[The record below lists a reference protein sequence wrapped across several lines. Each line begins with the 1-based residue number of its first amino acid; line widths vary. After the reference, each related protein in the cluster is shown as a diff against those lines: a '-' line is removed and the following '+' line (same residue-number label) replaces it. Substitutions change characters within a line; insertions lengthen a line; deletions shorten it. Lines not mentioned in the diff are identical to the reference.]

1 MSGFALRLGSLHLSR
16 WGCGL
21 AALWCALA
29 LGQAVAA
36 PPPAHRFTLLE
47 GDAIVIDGARAFAA
61 APGVLLKPWAIVETK
76 ADSRLV
82 RIEFADGSMV
92 DLGPQTRIMLVPRG
106 FAPRENKV
114 PALYLLAG
122 WVKQSSAAGGSAAG
136 LVTPAIDLLPFN
148 GVVVVQASATLHR
161 VFVESG
167 RVKLVERRREGERPS
182 FGSGEM
188 YAAEAGAAGSVTP
201 RPSADFIDKM
211 PRMFRETIP
220 SQAARFQ
227 DNDVEAAALPAPEY
241 AALRDWL
248 VAEPAIRR
256 DFPRRFAVLAR
267 QKAFRSGLEA
277 NLAQHVEWTPV
288 LYPPPP
294 PRPPPPPAQPQPQP
308 QWQTQP
314 QPPRQP

>member
-1 MSGFALRLGSLHLSR
+1 MSGLALRVGPLRPSR

-29 LGQAVAA
+29 VGQAVAA
-36 PPPAHRFTLLE
+36 PPPAHQFTLLE
-47 GDAIVIDGARAFAA
+47 GDAIVIDGARTFAA
-61 APGVLLKPWAIVETK
+61 APGLVLKPWAIVETK
-76 ADSRLV
+76 ADCHLA
-82 RIEFADGSMV
+82 RIEFADGSIA
-92 DLGPQTRIMLVPRG
+92 DLGPQTRIMLAPRG
-106 FAPRENKV
+106 LAPREDKM
-114 PALYLLAG
+114 PSMYLLSG
-122 WVKQSSAAGGSAAG
+122 WVKQSSAAGAPAAG
-136 LVTPAIDLLPFN
+136 LVTPAIDLLPFS

-167 RVKLVERRREGERPS
+167 RVSLLERRRGGERRS
-182 FGSGEM
+182 FGNGEM
-188 YAAEAGAAGSVTP
+188 YAAEAGAAGGVTP
-201 RPSADFIDKM
+201 RPGADFIDKM

-227 DNDVEAAALPAPEY
+227 DAGVEATALPAPEY

-248 VAEPAIRR
+248 VAEPLVRR

-294 PRPPPPPAQPQPQP
+294 PTPSPSLQPPAQPY
-308 QWQTQP
+308 
-314 QPPRQP
+314 RQP

>member
-1 MSGFALRLGSLHLSR
+1 MSGFTLRLGSLRPSR
-16 WGCGL
+16 WGRGR

-29 LGQAVAA
+29 VGHAVAA

-47 GDAIVIDGARAFAA
+47 GDAIVIDGARTFAA
-61 APGVLLKPWAIVETK
+61 APGLVLKPWAIVETR

-82 RIEFADGSMV
+82 RIEFADGSMA
-92 DLGPQTRIMLVPRG
+92 DLGPQTRIMLAPRG
-106 FAPRENKV
+106 FPPREKMS

-122 WVKQSSAAGGSAAG
+122 WVKQTSGARVPAAG
-136 LVTPAIDLLPFN
+136 LVTPGLDLLPFS
-148 GVVVVQASATLHR
+148 GVVVVQASASLHR

-167 RVKLVERRREGERPS
+167 RARLVERRRNGGQPT

-188 YAAEAGAAGSVTP
+188 YAAETGAAGSVTP
-201 RPSADFIDKM
+201 RPSADFVATM

-220 SQAARFQ
+220 SQAARYQ
-227 DNDVEAAALPAPEY
+227 DGTVEAAALPAPEY

-248 VAEPAIRR
+248 VAEPLIRR
-256 DFPRRFAVLAR
+256 DFPRRFAMLAR

-294 PRPPPPPAQPQPQP
+294 PPPSAQPQPQP
-308 QWQTQP
+308 KWQTQP

>member
-1 MSGFALRLGSLHLSR
+1 MSGLALRLGLLHPFR
-16 WGCGL
+16 WRCDL

-29 LGQAVAA
+29 VGHAVAA
-36 PPPAHRFTLLE
+36 PPAPHRFTLLE

-61 APGVLLKPWAIVETK
+61 APGLVLKPWAIVETR

-82 RIEFADGSMV
+82 RIEFADGSMA
-92 DLGPQTRIMLVPRG
+92 DLGPQTRVMLAPRG
-106 FAPRENKV
+106 FPPREKMS
-114 PALYLLAG
+114 PSLYLLSG
-122 WVKQSSAAGGSAAG
+122 WVKQSSAAGAPAAG
-136 LVTPAIDLLPFN
+136 LVTPAIDLLPFS

-167 RVKLVERRREGERPS
+167 RARLVERRRDGERPA
-182 FGSGEM
+182 FASGEM
-188 YAAEAGAAGSVTP
+188 YAAEAGAAGSVAP
-201 RPSADFIDKM
+201 RPSADFIAAM

-220 SQAARFQ
+220 SQAARYQ
-227 DNDVEAAALPAPEY
+227 DAAVEAAALPAPDY

-248 VAEPAIRR
+248 VAEPLIRR

-294 PRPPPPPAQPQPQP
+294 PTPSPSLQPPAQPY
-308 QWQTQP
+308 
-314 QPPRQP
+314 RQP

>member
-1 MSGFALRLGSLHLSR
+1 MSGFALRSGSLHPSR

-21 AALWCALA
+21 AALWCVLA
-29 LGQAVAA
+29 VGHAVAA

-61 APGVLLKPWAIVETK
+61 APGLVLKPWAIVETR

-82 RIEFADGSMV
+82 RIEFADGSMA
-92 DLGPQTRIMLVPRG
+92 DLGPQTRIMLAPRG
-106 FAPRENKV
+106 FPPREKMS

-122 WVKQSSAAGGSAAG
+122 WVKQTSGAGVPAAG
-136 LVTPAIDLLPFN
+136 LVTPALDLLPFS
-148 GVVVVQASATLHR
+148 GVVVVQASASLNR

-167 RVKLVERRREGERPS
+167 RARLVERRRDGARPT

-188 YAAEAGAAGSVTP
+188 YAAEAGATGSVTP
-201 RPSADFIDKM
+201 RPSADFIAAM

-220 SQAARFQ
+220 SQAARHQ
-227 DNDVEAAALPAPEY
+227 DAAVEATALPAPEY

-248 VAEPAIRR
+248 VAETLIRR

-294 PRPPPPPAQPQPQP
+294 PPPQQQP

-314 QPPRQP
+314 RPPRQP

>member
-1 MSGFALRLGSLHLSR
+1 MSGFALRLVLLHPSR
-16 WGCGL
+16 WGVRL
-21 AALWCALA
+21 AALLGALA
-29 LGQAVAA
+29 VGHAVAA
-36 PPPAHRFTLLE
+36 PPPAYRFTLLE
-47 GDAIVIDGARAFAA
+47 GDAMVIDGARAIAA
-61 APGVLLKPWAIVETK
+61 APGLVLKPWAIVETK
-76 ADSRLV
+76 ADSRIV

-92 DLGPQTRIMLVPRG
+92 DLGPQTRIMLAPRG
-106 FAPRENKV
+106 FAPREKML
-114 PALYLLAG
+114 PALYLLSG
-122 WVKQSSAAGGSAAG
+122 WVKQSSAAGAPAAG
-136 LVTPAIDLLPFN
+136 LVTPAIDLLPFS
-148 GVVVVQASATLHR
+148 GVVVVQASAPLHR

-167 RVKLVERRREGERPS
+167 RAKLVERRRDGERLS

-188 YAAEAGAAGSVTP
+188 YAAEAAAAGGVAP

-220 SQAARFQ
+220 SQAKRYEDAT
-227 DNDVEAAALPAPEY
+227 VEAATLPAPEY

-248 VAEPAIRR
+248 VAEPLIRR

-294 PRPPPPPAQPQPQP
+294 PAP
-308 QWQTQP
+308 QP